1 MPDDFKK
8 ASPGRR
14 KALSDIIGR
23 EAEAIFDRAQRS
35 QEETAALHR
44 VAELL
49 FVEADRLTRN
59 RSTVSRLSVNMTTI
73 PVMTT
78 TTSLTQVS
86 GSKGERPDFR

>member
-49 FVEADRLTRN
+49 FR
-59 RSTVSRLSVNMTTI
+59 
-73 PVMTT
+73 
-78 TTSLTQVS
+78 
-86 GSKGERPDFR
+86 